1 MIKITLIKKKNIS
14 SFLLEQI
21 ITGQT
26 NKMSVANPEQ
36 DETLVQNESSNETP
50 DK

>member
-1 MIKITLIKKKNIS
+1 MIKIILIKNKEN
-14 SFLLEQI
+14 FLFPIRTENYR
-21 ITGQT
+21 T

-36 DETLVQNESSNETP
+36 DETVVQNESSNETP